1 MAEQTYGVLDNV
13 VLCYAK
19 LDVPTKKYESE
30 DLVYEVDCVVDK
42 PVAKVWNKQFT
53 KQKAKE
59 FDKEDFESKYKID
72 APFGGDEVY
81 IIKMRKPATK
91 DGVVFEEKF
100 RPKVLLDMAD
110 GERVDITTSRK
121 ISNGSKAKVS
131 YRITENKFGTFG
143 LLNNV
148 LMDEDGFIEYT
159 SNGGSAGTEFDG
171 KSASK
176 VEPTSA
182 AVAGA
187 KKAKIEKDLNEPEPP
202 EEKRAAAKP
211 VKPNKPK
218 APVDDDG
225 DSDAPF

>member
-1 MAEQTYGVLDNV
+1 MAEKQTYGVLDNV

-30 DLVYEVDCVVDK
+30 DLVYEVDCIVDK
-42 PVAKVWNKQFT
+42 PTAKAWNKSFT

-59 FDKEDFESKYKID
+59 FEKDEFESKYKID
-72 APFGGDEVY
+72 APFDGDEVY

-148 LMDEDGFIEYT
+148 LMNEDGFIEYT

-171 KSASK
+171 KGASK

-182 AVAGA
+182 NLARD
-187 KKAKIEKDLNEPEPP
+187 KKAKIEKELNEPEPP
-202 EEKRAAAKP
+202 EEKKAAKP
-211 VKPNKPK
+211 VKPTKPSK
-218 APVDDDG
+218 PVDDD
-225 DSDAPF
+225 DSDSAPF